1 MKSIRDLAA
10 IDNGEMPSVQLSPIV
25 AETNRK
31 IAANALN
38 NLNDGQL
45 GLVLE
50 AYMTKRYGARRGAAV
65 LMAIARQCEIA
76 PWEGDR
82 RK

>member
-1 MKSIRDLAA
+1 MTAPDYAPEA
-10 IDNGEMPSVQLSPIV
+10 MPSMQLSPIV
-25 AETNRK
+25 AEINRK

-45 GLVLE
+45 QLVLE
-50 AYMTKRYGARRGAAV
+50 AYMTARYSPRKAAV
-65 LMAIARQCEIA
+65 VLMMIARQCEIA

>member
-1 MKSIRDLAA
+1 MMAPDYAPEA
-10 IDNGEMPSVQLSPIV
+10 MPSVQLSPIV

-45 GLVLE
+45 QLVLE
-50 AYMTKRYGARRGAAV
+50 AYMTKRYGARKAAV
-65 LMAIARQCEIA
+65 VLMMMSRQCEIA

>member
-1 MKSIRDLAA
+1 MTAPDYAPEA
-10 IDNGEMPSVQLSPIV
+10 MPSVSLSPIITQRN
-25 AETNRK
+25 EN
-31 IAANALN
+31 IAKAALG

-45 GLVLE
+45 QLVLE
-50 AYMTKRYGARRGAAV
+50 DYMTTRYGPRKAAV
-65 LMAIARQCEIA
+65 VLMMIARQCEIA